1 MKPGPTGLWTR
12 IAFRFLVRSGRATA
26 ALSVMVVAAVA
37 ALVFL
42 SALAVGVEDAM
53 LRNTVGL
60 FSGHVSGYDL
70 PDSVGTQE
78 LVVSGVNAVLK
89 RIYLPGILSRQGL
102 SLPLVL
108 CGIDPGRETALTALD
123 QKVSEGRYPSSG
135 QREILISR
143 YLAEIFNVRIGES
156 MRYTQRPHGRSIDYR
171 VSGIYST
178 GLEALDRGI
187 AFCPLDMLPVQ
198 GASWSAAVFL
208 ENGVLPDPVL
218 AVYRQRFPA
227 MVRFESWEAQ
237 MPDLRQLIDLQV
249 VSMVIVI
256 FLVFGVVAIGI
267 ACSFVIFIIRNL
279 REYGILKAMG
289 VSSAEMWMLI
299 VSKVALMN
307 LFACAA
313 GLVTGVLAVL
323 AVIQSGGLDLTA
335 FTSHNRYFAVS
346 GVIYPRLTVFSLWAP
361 PATSLVFSLVAAIWP
376 AVLIA
381 RRRAAD
387 ILRLT

>member
-1 MKPGPTGLWTR
+1 MKSSPTGLWTR
-12 IAFRFLVRSGRATA
+12 IAFRFLIRSGRATA
-26 ALSVMVVAAVA
+26 ALSVMVIAAVA
-37 ALVFL
+37 ALIFL

-70 PDSVGTQE
+70 PDSVAPQE
-78 LVVSGVNAVLK
+78 LVVQGVHAVLK
-89 RIYLPGILSRQGL
+89 RIYLPGVLSRHGL
-102 SLPLVL
+102 SLPLAL
-108 CGIDPGRETALTALD
+108 CGIDPDRERALTALD
-123 QKVSEGRYPSSG
+123 RKVSEGRYPSRG
-135 QREILISR
+135 QREIMISR
-143 YLAEIFNVRIGES
+143 DMAEIFSVRVGD
-156 MRYTQRPHGRSIDYR
+156 RLRFAHRPEDRAFEFR
-171 VSGIYST
+171 VSGIYAT

-187 AFCPLDMLPVQ
+187 AFCPLDRLPSK
-198 GASWSAAVFL
+198 GGLWSAAVFL
-208 ENGVLPDPVL
+208 EDGVAPGPVL
-218 AVYRQRFPA
+218 GIYRQRFPA
-227 MVRFESWEAQ
+227 TARFESWAAQ

-289 VSSAEMWMLI
+289 VSTAEMAVLI

-307 LFACAA
+307 LIACAV
-313 GLVTGVLAVL
+313 GLVIGVLAVL
-323 AVIQSGGLDLTA
+323 VVTHSGGLDLTA

-346 GVIYPRLTVFSLWAP
+346 GVIYPRLTAFSLWAP
-361 PATSLVFSLVAAIWP
+361 PATSLMFSLVAAVWP
-376 AVLIA
+376 TVLIA
-381 RRRAAD
+381 RTRAAD